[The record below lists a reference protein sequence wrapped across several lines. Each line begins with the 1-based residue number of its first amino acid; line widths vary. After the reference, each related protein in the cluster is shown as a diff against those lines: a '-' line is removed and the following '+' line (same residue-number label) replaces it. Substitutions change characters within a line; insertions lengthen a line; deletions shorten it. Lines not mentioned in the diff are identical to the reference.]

1 MRWSARG
8 GVWQKFSAWYNQKFL
23 CGPLAQLVEQL
34 TLNQRVAGSSPARLT
49 TFLQCIFTSFAAGL
63 LDVITSVLPTISPRD
78 TRTGCSSI
86 DL

>member
-1 MRWSARG
+1 
-8 GVWQKFSAWYNQKFL
+8 
-23 CGPLAQLVEQL
+23 
-34 TLNQRVAGSSPARLT
+34 
-49 TFLQCIFTSFAAGL
+49 LQCIFTSFAAGL